1 MKTEGWKQKKTAAL
15 CGLALIWM
23 AGGILLGC
31 GKNVQTNQD
40 DLAVN
45 PSYPEGIDRDRDWEK
60 WREYMDNNEVDPS
73 FIEEQADFV
82 FTTARE
88 LLSAREENLV
98 YSPTSLYYALALA
111 ASGTE
116 GETAEELYRF
126 LGTKDRKNTE
136 ENAGKLYRTL
146 YCDNSIGQLRI
157 ATSLWVGR
165 DLKLKETFQKTAAT
179 QFYASIHNVDFSD
192 EKTGE
197 EMGKWVQENTKGTI
211 APEIKT
217 SPQQLMH
224 LMNTIY
230 FYDEWID
237 RFSESGT
244 KKGDFHLADKTTVK
258 TDYMNATFG
267 SHGYST
273 GEGYVSSSLGLKESG
288 SMVFVLPDEG
298 ISVDRFLE
306 SPERLREA
314 LEGGEAHM
322 GEVVFKVPKFT
333 SDSRSDI
340 KEMMMKLG
348 ITGIFE
354 DGDFSGMTE
363 QKDIFISSITQNG
376 HIGIDEKGVE
386 ASAFTDI
393 AYAGAALPDG
403 RAEIILDRPFLYG
416 IKKNG
421 VWLFIG
427 ICDNP
432 ES

>member
-1 MKTEGWKQKKTAAL
+1 MKKAGWKRKKTATL
-15 CGLALIWM
+15 CGLALLAM
-23 AGGILLGC
+23 SGALLGGC
-31 GKNVQTNQD
+31 GKGVQSNQD
-40 DLAVN
+40 DSAVN
-45 PSYPEGIDRDRDWEK
+45 PSYPEGIDSDKDWEK

-73 FIEEQADFV
+73 FIEEQTDFV
-82 FTTARE
+82 FTTSRE
-88 LLSAREENLV
+88 LLAAREENLV

-126 LGTKDRKNTE
+126 LGTKDRENAE

-165 DLKLKETFQKTAAT
+165 DLELKEAFRKTAAE
-179 QFYASIHNVDFSD
+179 QFYASIHNVDFLD
-192 EKTGE
+192 EKTGA

-217 SPQQLMH
+217 DSQQLMH

-237 RFSESGT
+237 RFSESKT
-244 KKGDFHLADKTTVK
+244 KKGDFHLADGTAVE
-258 TDYMNATFG
+258 TDFMNAAFG
-267 SHGYST
+267 SHGYSE
-273 GEGYVSSSLGLKESG
+273 GEGYVRSSLGLKENG

-298 ISVDRFLE
+298 VSIDSFLE
-306 SPERLREA
+306 SPDRLREA
-314 LEGGEAHM
+314 LESGESHM

-333 SDSRSDI
+333 LDSRSDI

-348 ITGIFE
+348 ITRIFE

-403 RAEIILDRPFLYG
+403 RAEMILDRPFLYG

-432 ES
+432 V

>member
-126 LGTKDRKNTE
+126 LGTKDRKNAE

-179 QFYASIHNVDFSD
+179 QFYASIYNVDFSD

-244 KKGDFHLADKTTVK
+244 KKGDFHLADKTTVE

-348 ITGIFE
+348 ITRIFE

-393 AYAGAALPDG
+393 AYSGAALPVG
-403 RAEIILDRPFLYG
+403 RAEMILDRPFLYG

-421 VWLFIG
+421 EWLFIG